1 MPSILDND
9 LYQFTMSQY
18 AWRHDAER
26 VVRYRF
32 RNRTFAVPLGE
43 VLDIGELEAR
53 LERVSAIAV
62 TDADVDVLRGLGVF
76 DEEWLAWLR
85 TVTTLPPVEV
95 GVQDGH
101 LTATYEGPWPVAIF
115 LETPVLATVT
125 ELYQERF
132 GADLAEGE
140 RRLASK
146 IRHLQENPQLRFMEF
161 GTRRRHSA
169 GWQAHVLDRLLA
181 TVPGTV
187 LGTSN
192 VELAARHG
200 IPALGTMAHQLFMV
214 TTARALAEGGRDLVE
229 PSLVVLARWAEM
241 FPTLRTLLPDT
252 YTTPTLLDAAGDDVA
267 AWPAVRIDSGDPIEI
282 GRQVLRWWEHHG
294 EGPRDHALVFSD
306 ALDLRAMSLLHDIFE
321 ATTDVSFG
329 WGTNLTN
336 DVGVAA
342 LALVIKPDAVDG
354 IPCVKLSDDLAKATG
369 DRQEIARYLH
379 LREP

>member
-1 MPSILDND
+1 
-9 LYQFTMSQY
+9 
-18 AWRHDAER
+18 
-26 VVRYRF
+26 
-32 RNRTFAVPLGE
+32 
-43 VLDIGELEAR
+43 
-53 LERVSAIAV
+53 
-62 TDADVDVLRGLGVF
+62 
-76 DEEWLAWLR
+76 
-85 TVTTLPPVEV
+85 
-95 GVQDGH
+95 
-101 LTATYEGPWPVAIF
+101 
-115 LETPVLATVT
+115 
-125 ELYQERF
+125 
-132 GADLAEGE
+132 
-140 RRLASK
+140 
-146 IRHLQENPQLRFMEF
+146 
-161 GTRRRHSA
+161 
-169 GWQAHVLDRLLA
+169 
-181 TVPGTV
+181 
-187 LGTSN
+187 
-192 VELAARHG
+192 
-200 IPALGTMAHQLFMV
+200 
-214 TTARALAEGGRDLVE
+214 
-229 PSLVVLARWAEM
+229 
-241 FPTLRTLLPDT
+241 DT